1 MKSYVEYLCDIF
13 ITGSTKERVVAIR
26 GLKPYLDALRSYTAQ
41 KNMEEKTIDRN
52 KRIHT
57 DLAV

>member
-26 GLKPYLDALRSYTAQ
+26 DLKPYLDALRSYTAQ
-41 KNMEEKTIDRN
+41 KTMEEKAIDRN